1 MMARSVF
8 ARRSRRRWTEI
19 AFWLAVVV
27 SIVVFP
33 THLILITQ
41 LLIVGL
47 FAASFDLLV
56 GYTGIASLG
65 HAAFFG
71 IGAYAAGILI
81 HAGWTEPISGLAV
94 AGIAAGAFGLVV
106 SALVAQ
112 LSGPALLMITLGLNL
127 LVFEAAHTAK
137 WLTGGDDGLAGVV
150 PSPVLGLFA
159 FDLYGRTAV
168 VYTLVVVALCYLVLR
183 RVVHSPFGL
192 QLEGIRENARR
203 APALGISIRARTM
216 AAFTV
221 SAFLAGIAGALLAQ
235 VTQTVA
241 LGVLSF
247 DRSAAVLI
255 IVMLG
260 GLGTLIGGFIG
271 AAVYTIAQDRLSS
284 LSPVYWNFWIGLM
297 LVLFVLFARGGI
309 VGALDRLGAAWRKR
323 RSDGA

>member
-1 MMARSVF
+1 MIARSVF
-8 ARRSRRRWTEI
+8 AQRSRWRWTEI

-27 SIVVFP
+27 SIVAFP

-71 IGAYAAGILI
+71 IGAYAAAILI
-81 HAGWTEPISGLAV
+81 HTGWTEPITGLAV

-150 PSPVLGLFA
+150 PSPVLGLFT

-271 AAVYTIAQDRLSS
+271 AAVYTVAQDRLSS

-309 VGALDRLGAAWRKR
+309 VGALDRLGTAWRKR
-323 RSDGA
+323 RTGTP

>member
-1 MMARSVF
+1 MIARGVF
-8 ARRSRRRWTEI
+8 ARRSRWRWTEVT
-19 AFWLAVVV
+19 FWLAVVV
-27 SIVVFP
+27 SIIVFP

-112 LSGPALLMITLGLNL
+112 LTGPALLMITLGLNL
-127 LVFEAAHTAK
+127 LVFEAAHAAK

-168 VYTLVVVALCYLVLR
+168 VYTLVVVALCYLALR

-203 APALGISIRARTM
+203 VPALGISIRVRTM

-221 SAFLAGIAGALLAQ
+221 SAVLAGIAGALLAQ

-241 LGVLSF
+241 LGVLGF

-255 IVMLG
+255 MVMLG

-271 AAVYTIAQDRLSS
+271 AAVYTVAQDRLSS

-309 VGALDRLGAAWRKR
+309 VGALDRLAAAWRKR
-323 RSDGA
+323 RTDSS

>member
-1 MMARSVF
+1 MARSVF
-8 ARRSRRRWTEI
+8 ARRSRWRWTEI

-168 VYTLVVVALCYLVLR
+168 VYTLVVVALCYLALR

-203 APALGISIRARTM
+203 VPALGISIRVRTM
-216 AAFTV
+216 TAFTV
-221 SAFLAGIAGALLAQ
+221 SAVLAGIAGALLAQ

-271 AAVYTIAQDRLSS
+271 AAVYTVAQDRLSS

>member
-1 MMARSVF
+1 MIARKVF
-8 ARRSRRRWTEI
+8 AQRARWRWTEI
-19 AFWLAVVV
+19 VFWVAVVL
-27 SIVVFP
+27 SIFLFP
-33 THLILITQ
+33 THLVLITQ

-71 IGAYAAGILI
+71 LGAYAAAILI
-81 HAGWTEPISGLAV
+81 HAGWTEPISGLVLGAVV
-94 AGIAAGAFGLVV
+94 AGIFGLIV

-112 LSGPALLMITLGLNL
+112 LSGAALLMITLGLNL
-127 LVFEAAHTAK
+127 LLFEAAHTAK
-137 WLTGGDDGLAGVV
+137 WLTGGDDGIAGVV

-168 VYTLVVVALCYLVLR
+168 VYTLVVVALCYLLLR

-216 AAFTV
+216 VAFTV
-221 SAFLAGIAGALLAQ
+221 SAALAGIAGALLAQ

-241 LGVLSF
+241 LSVLSF

-271 AAVYTIAQDRLSS
+271 AAIYAIAQDRLSA

-309 VGALDRLGAAWRKR
+309 VGALDRLVAAVR
-323 RSDGA
+323 RRPVRDP

>member
-168 VYTLVVVALCYLVLR
+168 VYTLVGGASCTRRSACSSKVSARMRGALR
-183 RVVHSPFGL
+183 RWGYRF
-192 QLEGIRENARR
+192 A
-203 APALGISIRARTM
+203 RARWRRSPCRPFWRGSP
-216 AAFTV
+216 AHC
-221 SAFLAGIAGALLAQ
+221 SRR
-235 VTQTVA
+235 
-241 LGVLSF
+241 SRRRW
-247 DRSAAVLI
+247 RSACSAST
-255 IVMLG
+255 G
-260 GLGTLIGGFIG
+260 
-271 AAVYTIAQDRLSS
+271 
-284 LSPVYWNFWIGLM
+284 
-297 LVLFVLFARGGI
+297 
-309 VGALDRLGAAWRKR
+309 R
-323 RSDGA
+323 RRC